1 MATNNVITLP
11 TTNNTII
18 KEAPSMKNVQIENE
32 RFINN
37 GLYANYDTKKVA
49 KVLEAVDNSERKAWY
64 ETQGITLEN
73 VTSLDVALKLSGL
86 DFEVE
91 KKPVYFNS
99 TFGMTN
105 EAGKNLPP
113 KFTKI
118 EGQFTTVRTDTMQ
131 PFGVVT
137 DAYEILQNRDA
148 FDFLDSLAAEG
159 AKFETAGFFKKNGAA
174 SYITMSTE
182 PMTILGDEFDP
193 YMMIMNSFD
202 GGNAVRIC
210 LTTIRAICR
219 NTAIMAMKK
228 AVNKFSIQ
236 HSKLMNVK
244 LEQAK
249 EVLLANT
256 HYLQELNTDNFL
268 MPTTSN
274 GLRQCL
280 NLQWSA
286 SNASVVTWTYQRLY
300 MSIAY
305 TNELLREC
313 TESKLQERGVWEEL
327 KDDYLHYR
335 AEARFIRAYCYSR
348 LCDLFGSV
356 PYIDENTGVKDI
368 PEQWSRKDI
377 FNYAIS
383 ELQEIENDLV
393 APGENEYGRIDRVAD
408 WFLQA
413 RMYLNAEV
421 WTGESKYQEAYEYA
435 KKVIDDGHYPLAP
448 DYRQIFL
455 ADNETCSE
463 IIWPLVQD
471 GDHAQSSAG
480 TLLCQGFRKR
490 SDGRALPNRCRFKRL
505 GQCPC
510 QDNTGRRIRCR

>member
-11 TTNNTII
+11 TTNNTVTV

-37 GLYANYDTKKVA
+37 GLYANYDAKKVA

-64 ETQGITLEN
+64 ETQGITLKN

-148 FDFLDSLAAEG
+148 FDFLDSLVVEG

-193 YMMIMNSFD
+193 FMMISNGHD
-202 GGNAVRIC
+202 GGSAVKVCLTAVR
-210 LTTIRAICR
+210 AVCR
-219 NTAIMAMKK
+219 NTAVLALKK
-228 AVNKFSIQ
+228 ASNLVTVQ
-236 HSKLMNVK
+236 HSKKMYDK
-244 LEQAK
+244 LLVAK

-256 HYLQELNTDNFL
+256 K
-268 MPTTSN
+268 
-274 GLRQCL
+274 
-280 NLQWSA
+280 
-286 SNASVVTWTYQRLY
+286 Y
-300 MSIAY
+300 M
-305 TNELLREC
+305 
-313 TESKLQERGVWEEL
+313 EEL
-327 KDDYLHYR
+327 KIV
-335 AEARFIRAYCYSR
+335 AEELA
-348 LCDLFGSV
+348 
-356 PYIDENTGVKDI
+356 VK
-368 PEQWSRKDI
+368 PFSEEAFEALVRKL
-377 FNYAIS
+377 YP
-383 ELQEIENDLV
+383 IE
-393 APGENEYGRIDRVAD
+393 EE
-408 WFLQA
+408 
-413 RMYLNAEV
+413 
-421 WTGESKYQEAYEYA
+421 K
-435 KKVIDDGHYPLAP
+435 
-448 DYRQIFL
+448 
-455 ADNETCSE
+455 SE
-463 IIWPLVQD
+463 IIQIRNLAQIEHLLRAYKQD
-471 GDHAQSSAG
+471 DLQNFNGTAWKALQAVSDAESHA
-480 TLLCQGFRKR
+480 LRFRK
-490 SDGRALPNRCRFKRL
+490 SNKIANNGTPEFQVVYNGMPMLNKVFNILMEAV
-505 GQCPC
+505 
-510 QDNTGRRIRCR
+510 